1 MTKRSVR
8 VQIVGEEYAIRTE
21 RSPEVTRAVAD
32 YVDRTIRGI
41 LDGGSVIETQKAA
54 ILAAMKITDELFQ
67 VREQGTDLAESI
79 SALSAEV
86 RRLLPPAKR
95 EITA

>member
-8 VQIVGEEYAIRTE
+8 VHIVGEEYAIRTE
-21 RSPEVTRAVAD
+21 RSPEVTRAVAE

-67 VREQGTDLAESI
+67 AREQGADLAESI
-79 SALSAEV
+79 SALSADV
-86 RRLLPPAKR
+86 RRLLPPSKR

>member
-8 VQIVGEEYAIRTE
+8 VHIVGEEYAIRTE
-21 RSPEVTRAVAD
+21 RSPEVTRAVAE

-41 LDGGSVIETQKAA
+41 LEGGTVIETHKAA
-54 ILAAMKITDELFQ
+54 ILAAMKITDELFHA
-67 VREQGTDLAESI
+67 REEGAELADAI
-79 SALSAEV
+79 TALSADV

-95 EITA
+95 EVVI